1 MISYFAHIA
10 NKNHLRRADHP
21 PFKELSSNGFMSNIT
36 LLLVRFSQPFLD
48 ISYKK
53 IDKIDANYFNNP
65 SLFIDLSGETR
76 LNSDFKEADAF
87 YDKNRKT
94 ADSKPNFISDCFF
107 LTLTYLHY
115 CLGGTLSFE

>member
-1 MISYFAHIA
+1 MIHESLQAEHKVVIDRLFFIVDKLVRGSLNSRTDMISYFAHIA

-65 SLFIDLSGETR
+65 SLFIDLSGKH
-76 LNSDFKEADAF
+76 D
-87 YDKNRKT
+87 
-94 ADSKPNFISDCFF
+94 
-107 LTLTYLHY
+107 
-115 CLGGTLSFE
+115 